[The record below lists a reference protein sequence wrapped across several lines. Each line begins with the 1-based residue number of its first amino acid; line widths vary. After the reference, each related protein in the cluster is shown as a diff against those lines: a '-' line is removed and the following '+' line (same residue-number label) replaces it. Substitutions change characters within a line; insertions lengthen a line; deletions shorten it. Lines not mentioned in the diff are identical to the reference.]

1 LLLAKD
7 ATHFHPLPVGETPF
21 LLPLPVGEGGGEGK
35 DNAQNLYKPMHPRTT
50 PLKTLAL
57 CLLTLGMAGC
67 SSTLDR
73 LETVGKTPEVS
84 AIQNPVQ
91 TPGYQPVSL
100 PMPTPR
106 TVVRNP
112 NSLWQPGAKS
122 FFKDLR
128 ASDVGDLVTVVIEI
142 KDQAQLSNTSERSRA
157 NSQDSGISSLLGL
170 ETQLQRILPNSS
182 DPANLLGTSSNLSN
196 KGEGSIKRKEDISL
210 RVAAT
215 VTQKLPN
222 GNLVILGRQEIRVN
236 FEVRELQVTG
246 IVRAEDISSSNT
258 IDYDKIAE
266 ARISYGGRGHITDVQ
281 QPRYGDQVMDIL
293 LPF

>member
-1 LLLAKD
+1 MKTALTTSVSLVVLLGLSACSGTLQRLD
-7 ATHFHPLPVGETPF
+7 SVGQPPKMTGIE
-21 LLPLPVGEGGGEGK
+21 
-35 DNAQNLYKPMHPRTT
+35 
-50 PLKTLAL
+50 
-57 CLLTLGMAGC
+57 
-67 SSTLDR
+67 
-73 LETVGKTPEVS
+73 
-84 AIQNPVQ
+84 NPVLA
-91 TPGYQPVSL
+91 PDYRPVSL
-100 PMPTPR
+100 PMPQPR
-106 TVVRNP
+106 PVVRNP

-128 ASDVGDLVTVVIEI
+128 ASDVGDLVTVVIDI
-142 KDQAQLSNTSERSRA
+142 KDQAQLSNTTERSRE
-157 NSQDSGISSLLGL
+157 NSQDMGLGNLLGL

-182 DPANLLGTSSNLSN
+182 DTDALIGTSSDLSN
-196 KGEGSIKRKEDISL
+196 KGTGKVNRKEDISL

-236 FEVRELQVTG
+236 FEVRELQVVG
-246 IVRAEDISSSNT
+246 VVRPEDITSSNT

-281 QPRYGDQVMDIL
+281 QPRYGDQVLDVI